1 MQVGSEKKSYLKND
15 SKQSSLNIRYFVG
28 MASFAV
34 GAANAKLIKHISKYC
49 MEGLIWRLIYL
60 GFKYVII

>member
-28 MASFAV
+28 VASFAV

-49 MEGLIWRLIYL
+49 MEGLI
-60 GFKYVII
+60 GD